1 MPSRNN
7 NGNAKGKPTSESN
20 RKTFS
25 KSGMKKSKIN
35 DCRDLYDGCKITKD
49 VMLDISKKIGVKP
62 EDLFEELYYQLPLEW
77 IRSLRNKLY
86 RKMALE
92 IKNGNIYDYLTESD
106 GSYSSDLSSV
116 SS

>member
-35 DCRDLYDGCKITKD
+35 DCRDLYDGCKITK
-49 VMLDISKKIGVKP
+49 
-62 EDLFEELYYQLPLEW
+62 
-77 IRSLRNKLY
+77 
-86 RKMALE
+86 
-92 IKNGNIYDYLTESD
+92 ES
-106 GSYSSDLSSV
+106 
-116 SS
+116 